1 MLIAK
6 SEEKGGVDAINVVEV
21 DLEEEAMEIIIM
33 EECVVQ
39 VKELVVLDLMQGVH
53 LLLRCVQSM
62 DTVSAPP
69 TDLEMR
75 SVDQASVTRE
85 TRGHNT
91 MLEQEVVEL
100 VDVEAITM

>member
-1 MLIAK
+1 M
-6 SEEKGGVDAINVVEV
+6 
-21 DLEEEAMEIIIM
+21 
-33 EECVVQ
+33 VQ

-53 LLLRCVQSM
+53 LLLRCVLSM

-69 TDLEMR
+69 TDLEML

-91 MLEQEVVEL
+91 MLEQEEVVEL